1 MFSKILISGKIETVT
16 GLHIGTGG
24 DYSAI
29 GTADSPVIRDAVSG
43 LPVIP
48 GSSLKGKLRYL
59 LSKKY
64 NEKPIKKHEDDNPRI
79 LNLFG
84 SCEKASRLV
93 FFDMTMS
100 NDDELKKMGIY
111 NPTEIKF
118 ENTINRMTSVANPRQ
133 IERVIRNCK
142 FDMNIIYNCYDEC
155 TAEDV
160 KNDICLLADGM
171 KLLQYDY
178 LGGNGS
184 RGYGKI
190 KFTGL
195 SAEVVVGDENGG
207 LDEIIKECN
216 LILEEVHADEI

>member
-29 GTADSPVIRDAVSG
+29 GTADSPVIRDALTG

-64 NEKPIKKHEDDNPRI
+64 NKKQAKKFDNDAPCI
-79 LNLFG
+79 LKLFG

-93 FFDMTMS
+93 FSDMMMS
-100 NDDELKKMGIY
+100 NEDELKKSGIY

-118 ENTINRMTSVANPRQ
+118 ENSINRMTSVANPRQ

-155 TAEDV
+155 TPEEV
-160 KNDICLLADGM
+160 KNDISLLADGM

-195 SAEVVVGDENGG
+195 SAEVVVGDENGE

-216 LILEEVHADEI
+216 LILEEVYADEI